1 MADDRVSHQ
10 TLVNG
15 RCLPSL
21 SFDRTGV
28 LTGWFWGRARI
39 ILALLF
45 GMGLVQLGVV
55 DPAIS
60 QPAGGDTITV
70 QTPARILT
78 GLTFSVSV
86 PHDSSLAAAG
96 APMVRYD
103 GQTDSL
109 TYDADAQEW
118 TATGL
123 TVSSSGTVDL
133 EVVAGGT
140 VLTSASTWALPG
152 WFAILPPLIAIFLAF
167 WFREV
172 VSALFLGIASGG
184 LIAGKINIIDAFLI
198 PAIGTPDFALILLV
212 YLWALGGLIGL
223 WTRTGGALR
232 FAKWAGEKMVRG
244 PKTAKF
250 FTWIM
255 GLVFHQGGTIS
266 TVLTGATARPIGDE
280 HNVSHEELSYV
291 VDSTAS
297 PAATLIPFNVWPIYV
312 GGLVVGTIP
321 LFETAQDGI
330 QFFFSALPF
339 NFYAIFAVAMTFLFA
354 WEVLPWIPSQQMK
367 DAMARARSTGKLDRD
382 EATPLTSRELTEM
395 DIPEDYNPGLLD
407 FLVPIGSLL
416 GVAILPYLY
425 TYFIL
430 GWRGVENDPVLLI
443 AEAFFIAVLAG
454 MAIALIKGM
463 EFRTVIDG
471 FIDGCKGVTIG
482 AIILALAVTL
492 EEVTSTVGTAE
503 YVVATVGDILI
514 PAVLPGLLLILC
526 LIIAFSTG
534 TSWGTYAVVFPVAM
548 PLAWSVA
555 QDPFFITL
563 CFGAVIGGA
572 VYGDQCSPISDT
584 TVLSSLAT
592 GSDLMDHV
600 YTQLPLASVAGGLAI
615 VVYTLM
621 VILFV

>member
-1 MADDRVSHQ
+1 MSNADPDASP
-10 TLVNG
+10 T
-15 RCLPSL
+15 
-21 SFDRTGV
+21 D
-28 LTGWFWGRARI
+28 
-39 ILALLF
+39 
-45 GMGLVQLGVV
+45 VQ
-55 DPAIS
+55 
-60 QPAGGDTITV
+60 
-70 QTPARILT
+70 
-78 GLTFSVSV
+78 
-86 PHDSSLAAAG
+86 
-96 APMVRYD
+96 
-103 GQTDSL
+103 
-109 TYDADAQEW
+109 E
-118 TATGL
+118 
-123 TVSSSGTVDL
+123 SGTAEPGTTQRTDVSDSD
-133 EVVAGGT
+133 ENPPWWRRWVVAVLVLGGLGT
-140 VLTSASTWALPG
+140 AVY
-152 WFAILPPLIAIFLAF
+152 FAGDIPKEDGHYGFWSVLPPLIAIVLAF
-167 WFREV
+167 WMREV
-172 VSALFLGIASGG
+172 ISALFLGIAAGG
-184 LIAGKINIIDAFLI
+184 LIAGKVNIIDAFLL
-198 PAIGTPDFALILLV
+198 PAIGTEDFALILLV

-312 GGLVVGTIP
+312 GGLVAGTIP

-339 NFYAIFAVAMTFLFA
+339 NFYAIFAVAMTFMFA

-395 DIPEDYNPGLLD
+395 DIPDDYSPGLLD
-407 FLVPIGSLL
+407 FVVPIGTLL
-416 GVAILPYLY
+416 GVAIIPYVV
-425 TYFIL
+425 TYFFM
-430 GWRGVENDPVLLI
+430 GWTGGQNPDPMLLI
-443 AEAFFIAVLAG
+443 AEAFVLAVLAG
-454 MAIALIKGM
+454 MGIALFKGM
-463 EFRTVIDG
+463 DFDSVING
-471 FIDGCKGVTIG
+471 FVDGCKGVTIG
-482 AIILALAVTL
+482 AIILALAVSL
-492 EEVTSTVGTAE
+492 KEVADAVGTAE
-503 YVVATVGDILI
+503 YVVATVSNVLTPGI
-514 PAVLPGLLLILC
+514 LPGLLLILC

-572 VYGDQCSPISDT
+572 VFGDQCSPISDT